1 MSQNYPLADLL
12 TKIRNGQKAR
22 LGEVKHIKT
31 KLGQSLLKILLQEG
45 VISHYYTSPREL
57 HVQLKYPH
65 NEPAISNILTLSR
78 PGRRLY
84 TSAKGLWEME
94 KGLGFLVLS
103 TPKGI
108 LSDREA
114 RRLGVG
120 GELLCKIF

>member
-1 MSQNYPLADLL
+1 MTQNYPLADLL

-22 LGEVKHIKT
+22 LGEVNHMHT
-31 KLGQSLLKILLQEG
+31 KLGQNLLKVFLQEG
-45 VISHYYTSPREL
+45 VISHYYASPRDL
-57 HVQLKYPH
+57 HIQLKYPY
-65 NEPAISNILTLSR
+65 NQPAISNLLTLSR

-108 LSDREA
+108 VSDKEA

-120 GELLCKIF
+120 GELLCKVF